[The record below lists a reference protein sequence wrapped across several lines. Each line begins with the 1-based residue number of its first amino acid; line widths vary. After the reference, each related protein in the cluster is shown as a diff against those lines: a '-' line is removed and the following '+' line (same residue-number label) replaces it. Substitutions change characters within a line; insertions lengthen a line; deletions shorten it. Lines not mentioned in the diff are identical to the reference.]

1 MIQIFITFL
10 KLGLTSFG
18 GPVAHLGFFHNEF
31 VARKKWINEQEYAD
45 LVALCQLLPGPASS
59 QVGMSIGFYRGGVLG
74 AVVAWMAFTL
84 PSALLLV
91 LFALSVTSLS
101 GFFGQGWLHG
111 LKIAAVAVVAQAVWE
126 MSKKFC
132 AGFGKSLIALLAVV
146 GCLLIQSGW
155 MQISLI
161 FAGAL
166 LGILFFKPGEFA
178 AHQLRQIKHSSKLSL
193 IFLVLFFIFLI
204 GLPLVTANF
213 DSINLKLANVF
224 YRVGA
229 LVFGGGHVVL
239 PLIQTSVVDSG
250 WVTKEAFIAGYG
262 AAQAVPGPLFSLS
275 AYLGFVTHQWQG
287 ALVSLVMIFLPSFF
301 LVIGVLPYW
310 EKIRS
315 QARMKAALAGVN
327 AVVVG
332 LLLAAFYNPVWTSAI
347 FSWKDSVLA
356 LAGFVLLT
364 FKKVPSYYI
373 VALLAVI
380 TAMPFY

>member
-31 VARKKWINEQEYAD
+31 VARKKWISEQEYAD

-166 LGILFFKPGEFA
+166 LGILFFKPGGIRCA
-178 AHQLRQIKHSSKLSL
+178 
-193 IFLVLFFIFLI
+193 
-204 GLPLVTANF
+204 
-213 DSINLKLANVF
+213 
-224 YRVGA
+224 
-229 LVFGGGHVVL
+229 
-239 PLIQTSVVDSG
+239 
-250 WVTKEAFIAGYG
+250 
-262 AAQAVPGPLFSLS
+262 S
-275 AYLGFVTHQWQG
+275 A
-287 ALVSLVMIFLPSFF
+287 P
-301 LVIGVLPYW
+301 P
-310 EKIRS
+310 
-315 QARMKAALAGVN
+315 N
-327 AVVVG
+327 
-332 LLLAAFYNPVWTSAI
+332 
-347 FSWKDSVLA
+347 
-356 LAGFVLLT
+356 
-364 FKKVPSYYI
+364 
-373 VALLAVI
+373 
-380 TAMPFY
+380 